1 MPANVSIEQMVEE
14 KARQAKA
21 VAPIVASLSTDV
33 KNRALLN
40 IAEAL
45 IDRREYILSRNSED
59 VEQARRKRLSEALID
74 RLLLNEARIEAMSE
88 SLRQVAALPDPV
100 GEIIEGWK
108 RPNGLIIQKVRVPL
122 GVIGIIYEARPNV
135 TVDSAALCLKAGNC
149 VVLKGGSEA
158 LQSNIALTN
167 VIKQALSEA
176 GVPQEAV
183 QLLDTPERA
192 AAQHL
197 MRLNQYIDVLIP
209 RGGAGLIRYVM
220 ENATVPVIE
229 TGVGNCHVYVDAS
242 ANLDMAE
249 EIVFN
254 AKCQRPSVCN
264 AAETLL
270 VHKDIADEFLPR
282 MAKRLLEAGVEI
294 RGCQETLRILP
305 QHPKVIPASDEDWD
319 TEYLDLILAVK
330 VVSSLDEAIEHINR
344 HGTKHTEAI
353 VTSDLKSAQRFCAEV
368 DAAAVFVNAST
379 RFTDGFEFG
388 LGAEIGIS
396 TQKLHARGPMGLREL
411 TTYKYVIY
419 GDGQVRK

>member
-1 MPANVSIEQMVEE
+1 MSVEQMVEE

-21 VAPIVASLSTDV
+21 VAPIVANMPTDI
-33 KNRALLN
+33 KNRALIN
-40 IAEAL
+40 IAEA
-45 IDRREYILSRNSED
+45 IVDRREYILSRNSED
-59 VEQARRKRLSEALID
+59 IEQARKNKLSEALID

-108 RPNGLIIQKVRVPL
+108 RPNGLVIQKVRVPL

-167 VIKQALSEA
+167 VIKQAISEA
-176 GVPQEAV
+176 GIPQEAV

-242 ANLDMAE
+242 ADLNMAE

-270 VHKDIADEFLPR
+270 VHKEIASEFLPR
-282 MAKRLLEAGVEI
+282 VAKRLIEAGVEI

-305 QHPKVIPASDEDWD
+305 QDKKVIPATDEDWD

-353 VTSDLKSAQRFCAEV
+353 VTRDLKSAQRFCAEV